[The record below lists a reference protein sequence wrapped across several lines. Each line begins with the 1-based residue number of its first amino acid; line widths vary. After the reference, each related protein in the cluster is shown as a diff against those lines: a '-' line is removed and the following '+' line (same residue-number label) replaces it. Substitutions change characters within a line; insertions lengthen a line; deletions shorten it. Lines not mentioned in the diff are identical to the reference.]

1 MDALVEAVVELT
13 EQFAGQAAQR
23 GVVPVA
29 GGAALVVVGAGAG
42 GSGQGAEGPPV
53 AGVGQACAAAGGVQP
68 VEQAGAGQFRRRGR
82 CRGGREYGQRGL
94 GGQVGEGGQRGR
106 EELPQQAAQPVGV
119 LLTAQMRS
127 WWARASTLTA

>member
-1 MDALVEAVVELT
+1 MDAVVEAVVELT

-23 GVVPVA
+23 GVVPAA
-29 GGAALVVVGAGAG
+29 GGAALVVAGAGAG
-42 GSGQGAEGPPV
+42 GWGPGAGRPP
-53 AGVGQACAAAGGVQP
+53 GAGGVQQ
-68 VEQAGAGQFRRRGR
+68 VGQAGAGQLRRRGR
-82 CRGGREYGQRGL
+82 WRGGREYGQRGL